1 MLNRFLPKEENFFV
15 LFGKLGVEM
24 AAAAEA
30 LATLFADV
38 GNAKEKAKA
47 VEAAEKRADMVVAKI
62 SNLLHVTFITPFDRD
77 QINLLTSRMDDVVDL
92 MEDVAQSV
100 VLYNVT
106 KLTPEAEELELLC
119 AAAVKDIV
127 KMVGLL
133 SNMKNA
139 KQILWLASDI
149 NRIEGEADYVM
160 RAAVATLF
168 RQESDYRDFI
178 KMKEIYE
185 LLETVTDRA
194 DDVADIAKGVVLEN
208 T

>member
-1 MLNRFLPKEENFFV
+1 
-15 LFGKLGVEM
+15 M

>member
-1 MLNRFLPKEENFFV
+1 MLNRFLPKEEIFFV
-15 LFGKLGVEM
+15 LFGKLGGEM

-47 VEAAEKRADMVVAKI
+47 GEPAEKRADMVVAKI

>member
-127 KMVGLL
+127 EMVGLL